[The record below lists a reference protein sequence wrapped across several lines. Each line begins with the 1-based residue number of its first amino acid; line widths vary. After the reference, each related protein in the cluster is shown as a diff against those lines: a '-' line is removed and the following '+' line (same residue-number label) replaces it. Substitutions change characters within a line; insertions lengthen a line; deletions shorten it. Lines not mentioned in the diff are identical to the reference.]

1 MRLTFVLELAGE
13 KASDLNTLF
22 DKGFDPTWSI
32 LDAEAIILFG
42 GIYCCKE
49 DPGYILLKQLLQQY
63 PEKTFYIAHGHH
75 LSDDFKGNPKIF
87 SNRHM
92 KLEFEK
98 PEN

>member
-1 MRLTFVLELAGE
+1 MRYTFLIELAGE
-13 KASDLNTLF
+13 KAGDLKTLHGM
-22 DKGFDPTWSI
+22 GFDPTWSI
-32 LDAEAIILFG
+32 LGAEAIILFG

-49 DPGYILLKQLLQQY
+49 DLGYILLKQLTEQY

-75 LSDDFKGNPKIF
+75 LSNDFKNNPKIF

-98 PEN
+98 AEA